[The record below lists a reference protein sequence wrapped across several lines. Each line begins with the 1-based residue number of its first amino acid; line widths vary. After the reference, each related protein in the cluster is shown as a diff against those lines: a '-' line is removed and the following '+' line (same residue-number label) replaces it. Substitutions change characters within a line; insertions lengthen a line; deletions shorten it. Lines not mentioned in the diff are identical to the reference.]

1 MSIVV
6 PTRRSRTRPRSR
18 VVTIARRLDWLMLAA
33 TGGLIALGLTVLGD
47 ATRLDIAGDPGYYVR
62 RQTIYFAVGAVGMV
76 AMAAIDP
83 NLWRRLRLPLY
94 LGTLGL
100 VAVVLVLGTTIR
112 GSTRWI
118 TLPGFQF
125 QPSELG
131 KLTVILALAA
141 FVADRRDRLDRPL
154 VTLQTLGFIAIPAG
168 LVFLEPDL
176 GTSLVYG
183 AAGLAAMLVA
193 GIPFRHF
200 GALAAIVIGVAA
212 LVFAVLP
219 AVGAP
224 VLKPYQTDRL
234 TSFLHPG
241 RDQSGNGYNQYQS
254 LIAVGSGGVAGR
266 GVAQSTQT
274 NGDFLPEHQTDFIF
288 AVLAEQRGFVGAALL
303 LGLYLVLL
311 WRALRAVA
319 VSATYYGSVV
329 AAGIAGWLLFSV
341 FINVGMTIGIAPI
354 TGIPLPFMSFG
365 GSGTITAL
373 LAVGVIQAIQLR
385 GRLPV
390 ARDRELRSYPSRR

>member
-1 MSIVV
+1 MSVIVG
-6 PTRRSRTRPRSR
+6 RRSRARPRSR
-18 VVTIARRLDWLMLAA
+18 VLSIARRLDWLLLGATAGLA
-33 TGGLIALGLTVLGD
+33 ALGLTVLGD
-47 ATRLDIAGDPGYYVR
+47 ATRLDVAGDPGYYVR
-62 RQTIYFAVGAVGMV
+62 RQTIYFIVGAIGMV
-76 AMAAIDP
+76 AMSAIDP

-94 LGTLGL
+94 VGTLSL

-141 FVADRRDRLDRPL
+141 FVADRRDRLGGVRTSL
-154 VTLQTLGFIAIPAG
+154 LALGYIAVPAA

-183 AAGLAAMLVA
+183 AAGLAALLIA
-193 GIPFRHF
+193 GVPFRHF
-200 GALAAIVIGVAA
+200 GGLAAIAIGLAA

-219 AVGAP
+219 AAGIP
-224 VLKPYQTDRL
+224 VLKPYQTDRV

-241 RDQSGNGYNQYQS
+241 RDQSGDGYNQYQS

-266 GVAQSTQT
+266 GVAASTQT

-341 FINVGMTIGIAPI
+341 FVNVGMTIGIAPI

-385 GRLPV
+385 GRMPV
-390 ARDRELRSYPSRR
+390 ARDLESRRYPSRR

>member
-1 MSIVV
+1 MSVII
-6 PTRRSRTRPRSR
+6 TRRSRSRPRSR
-18 VVTIARRLDWLMLAA
+18 ALSIARRLDWLLLAA
-33 TGGLIALGLTVLGD
+33 TAGLTALGLTVLGD
-47 ATRLDIAGDPGYYVR
+47 ATRHDIAGDPGYYVR
-62 RQTIYFAVGAVGMV
+62 RQTIYFVVGGLGMV
-76 AMAAIDP
+76 AMSAIDP
-83 NLWRRLRLPLY
+83 ALWRRLRMPLY

-118 TLPGFQF
+118 TVPGFQF

-141 FVADRRDRLDRPL
+141 FVADRRDHMDSARVSLL
-154 VTLQTLGFIAIPAG
+154 ALGYIGIPAA

-183 AAGLAAMLVA
+183 AAGLAALLISGVPFKHFA
-193 GIPFRHF
+193 GLF
-200 GALAAIVIGVAA
+200 AVVIAVAA

-219 AVGAP
+219 AAGLP

-241 RDQSGNGYNQYQS
+241 RDQAGNGYNQYQS

-266 GVAQSTQT
+266 GVQQSAQT

-319 VSATYYGSVV
+319 VSSTYYGSVV

-341 FINVGMTIGIAPI
+341 FVNVGMTIGIAPI

-390 ARDRELRSYPSRR
+390 ARDPGARSYPSRR

>member
-1 MSIVV
+1 MSVIV
-6 PTRRSRTRPRSR
+6 TRRTRTRPRSR
-18 VVTIARRLDWLMLAA
+18 VLSIARRLDWLLLGA
-33 TGGLIALGLTVLGD
+33 TGGLVALGLTVLGD

-62 RQTIYFAVGAVGMV
+62 RQTIYFAAGAIGMV

-83 NLWRRLRLPLY
+83 NLWRRLALPLY
-94 LGTLGL
+94 VGTLSL

-141 FVADRRDRLDRPL
+141 FVADRRDRLGGARVSL
-154 VTLQTLGFIAIPAG
+154 LLLGFIAIPAG

-183 AAGLAAMLVA
+183 AAGLAALLIA
-193 GIPFRHF
+193 GVPFKHF
-200 GALAAIVIGVAA
+200 GVLAALVIAIAA

-219 AVGAP
+219 AVGTP

-241 RDQSGNGYNQYQS
+241 RDQAGNGYNQYQS

-266 GVAQSTQT
+266 GVSQSTQT

-341 FINVGMTIGIAPI
+341 FVNVGMTIGIAPI

-373 LAVGVIQAIQLR
+373 LAVGVLQAIQLR

-390 ARDRELRSYPSRR
+390 ARDLEPRRYPSRR

>member
-1 MSIVV
+1 MSVIV
-6 PTRRSRTRPRSR
+6 TRRSRTRPRSR
-18 VVTIARRLDWLMLAA
+18 VLVIARRLDWLLLGA
-33 TGGLIALGLTVLGD
+33 TAGLVALGLTVLGD

-62 RQTIYFAVGAVGMV
+62 RQTIYFAVGAIGMV
-76 AMAAIDP
+76 VMAAIDP
-83 NLWRRLRLPLY
+83 NLWRRLQLPLY
-94 LGTLGL
+94 VGTLSL

-141 FVADRRDRLDRPL
+141 FIADRRDRLGGARVSL
-154 VTLQTLGFIAIPAG
+154 LALGYIAIPTG

-183 AAGLAAMLVA
+183 AAGLAALLIA
-193 GIPFRHF
+193 GVPFKHF
-200 GALAAIVIGVAA
+200 GALAAIALGMAV

-341 FINVGMTIGIAPI
+341 FVNVGMTIGIAPI

-390 ARDRELRSYPSRR
+390 ARDRELRSYPARR

>member
-1 MSIVV
+1 
-6 PTRRSRTRPRSR
+6 
-18 VVTIARRLDWLMLAA
+18 
-33 TGGLIALGLTVLGD
+33 
-47 ATRLDIAGDPGYYVR
+47 
-62 RQTIYFAVGAVGMV
+62 
-76 AMAAIDP
+76 
-83 NLWRRLRLPLY
+83 
-94 LGTLGL
+94 
-100 VAVVLVLGTTIR
+100 
-112 GSTRWI
+112 
-118 TLPGFQF
+118 
-125 QPSELG
+125 
-131 KLTVILALAA
+131 
-141 FVADRRDRLDRPL
+141 
-154 VTLQTLGFIAIPAG
+154 
-168 LVFLEPDL
+168 
-176 GTSLVYG
+176 
-183 AAGLAAMLVA
+183 
-193 GIPFRHF
+193 
-200 GALAAIVIGVAA
+200 
-212 LVFAVLP
+212 
-219 AVGAP
+219 

-241 RDQSGNGYNQYQS
+241 RDQAGNGYNQYQS

-266 GVAQSTQT
+266 GVLQSTQT

-319 VSATYYGSVV
+319 VSSTYFGSVV

-341 FINVGMTIGIAPI
+341 FINIGMTIGIAPI

-390 ARDRELRSYPSRR
+390 PRDREARSYPARR

>member
-1 MSIVV
+1 MV
-6 PTRRSRTRPRSR
+6 
-18 VVTIARRLDWLMLAA
+18 ARRLDWLLLGA
-33 TGGLIALGLTVLGD
+33 TAGLIALGLTVLGD

-62 RQTIYFAVGAVGMV
+62 RQTVYFAVGVAGMI
-76 AMAAIDP
+76 AMVAIDP
-83 NLWRRLRLPLY
+83 NLWRRLKLPLY
-94 LGTLGL
+94 LGTLSL
-100 VAVVLVLGTTIR
+100 VALVLVLGTTIR

-141 FVADRRDRLDRPL
+141 FVADRRDRLDGAWT
-154 VTLQTLGFIAIPAG
+154 TLQALGFIAIPAG

-183 AAGLAAMLVA
+183 AAGLAALLIA
-193 GIPFRHF
+193 GVPFRYF
-200 GALAAIVIGVAA
+200 GGLIAIVLATAA
-212 LVFAVLP
+212 LIFAVLP
-219 AVGAP
+219 AAGVP
-224 VLKPYQTDRL
+224 VLKPYQTDRV
-234 TSFLHPG
+234 TSFLHPD

-329 AAGIAGWLLFSV
+329 AGGIAGWLLFSV
-341 FINVGMTIGIAPI
+341 FVNVGMTIGIAPI

-373 LAVGVIQAIQLR
+373 LAVGVIQSIQLR
-385 GRLPV
+385 GRMPV
-390 ARDRELRSYPSRR
+390 PRDRELRSYPSRR

>member
-1 MSIVV
+1 MSVV
-6 PTRRSRTRPRSR
+6 VTRRTRVRSRSRTLM
-18 VVTIARRLDWLMLAA
+18 VARRLDWLLLGA
-33 TGGLIALGLTVLGD
+33 TAGLIALGLTVLGD

-62 RQTIYFAVGAVGMV
+62 RQTVYFAVGVVGMV
-76 AMAAIDP
+76 AMMAIDP
-83 NLWRRLRLPLY
+83 NLWRRLKLPLY
-94 LGTLGL
+94 LGTLSL
-100 VAVVLVLGTTIR
+100 VALVLVLGTTIR

-131 KLTVILALAA
+131 KLTVLLALAA
-141 FVADRRDRLDRPL
+141 FVADRRDRLDGAL
-154 VTLQTLGFIAIPAG
+154 TTLQALGFIAIPAG

-183 AAGLAAMLVA
+183 AAGLAALLIA
-193 GIPFRHF
+193 GVPFRYF
-200 GALAAIVIGVAA
+200 GGLLAIVVATAA
-212 LVFAVLP
+212 LIFAVLP
-219 AVGAP
+219 AAGVP
-224 VLKPYQTDRL
+224 VLKPYQTDRV

-329 AAGIAGWLLFSV
+329 AGGIAGWLLFSV

-385 GRLPV
+385 GRMPV
-390 ARDRELRSYPSRR
+390 PRDREIRSYPSRR

>member
-1 MSIVV
+1 
-6 PTRRSRTRPRSR
+6 
-18 VVTIARRLDWLMLAA
+18 
-33 TGGLIALGLTVLGD
+33 
-47 ATRLDIAGDPGYYVR
+47 
-62 RQTIYFAVGAVGMV
+62 MV
-76 AMAAIDP
+76 AMTAIDP
-83 NLWRRLRLPLY
+83 NLWRRVWLPLY
-94 LGTLGL
+94 VGTLSL
-100 VAVVLVLGTTIR
+100 VAAVLVLGTTIR

-141 FVADRRDRLDRPL
+141 FVADRRDRLGGSRVSL
-154 VTLQTLGFIAIPAG
+154 KALGFIAVPAG

-183 AAGLAAMLVA
+183 AAGLAALLIA
-193 GIPFRHF
+193 GVPFKHF
-200 GALAAIVIGVAA
+200 GALALIVIGLAVV
-212 LVFAVLP
+212 VFAVLP

-390 ARDRELRSYPSRR
+390 ARDRELRSYPSQR

>member
-1 MSIVV
+1 MSVIVS
-6 PTRRSRTRPRSR
+6 RRSRSRPRSR
-18 VVTIARRLDWLMLAA
+18 TLSIMRRLDWLLLAA
-33 TGGLIALGLTVLGD
+33 TGGLVVLGLTVLGD
-47 ATRLDIAGDPGYYVR
+47 ATRNDIAGDPGYYVR
-62 RQTIYFAVGAVGMV
+62 RQTIYFVVGVIGMI
-76 AMAAIDP
+76 AMSAIDP
-83 NLWRRLRLPLY
+83 SFWRRLRVPLY
-94 LGTLGL
+94 VGTLGL

-131 KLTVILALAA
+131 KLTVLLALAA
-141 FVADRRDRLDRPL
+141 FIADRRDRMDSVRVSL
-154 VTLQTLGFIAIPAG
+154 TALGYIAIPAG

-176 GTSLVYG
+176 GTSLVYA
-183 AAGLAAMLVA
+183 AAGLAALLVS
-193 GIPFRHF
+193 GVPFRHF
-200 GALAAIVIGVAA
+200 GALFAVVIGVCA

-219 AVGAP
+219 AAGVP

-241 RDQSGNGYNQYQS
+241 RDQAGNGYNQYQS

-266 GVAQSTQT
+266 GVQQSTQT

-319 VSATYYGSVV
+319 VSSTYYGSVV

-341 FINVGMTIGIAPI
+341 FVNVGMTIGIAPI

-390 ARDRELRSYPSRR
+390 ARDPGLRRYPSRR

>member
-1 MSIVV
+1 MSVIVGRR
-6 PTRRSRTRPRSR
+6 TRARPRSR
-18 VVTIARRLDWLMLAA
+18 VLSIARRLDWLLLGATAGLA
-33 TGGLIALGLTVLGD
+33 ALGLTVLGD
-47 ATRLDIAGDPGYYVR
+47 ATRLDVAGDPGYYVR
-62 RQTIYFAVGAVGMV
+62 RQTIYFIVGAIGMV
-76 AMAAIDP
+76 AMSAIDP

-94 LGTLGL
+94 VGTLSL

-141 FVADRRDRLDRPL
+141 FVADRRDRLGGVRTSL
-154 VTLQTLGFIAIPAG
+154 LALGYIAIPAA

-183 AAGLAAMLVA
+183 AAGLAALLIA
-193 GIPFRHF
+193 GVPFKHF
-200 GALAAIVIGVAA
+200 AGLAAIAIGLAA

-219 AVGAP
+219 AAGVP
-224 VLKPYQTDRL
+224 VLKPYQTDRV

-241 RDQSGNGYNQYQS
+241 RDQSGDGYNQYQS

-266 GVAQSTQT
+266 GVAASTQT

-341 FINVGMTIGIAPI
+341 FVNVGMTIGIAPI

-385 GRLPV
+385 GRMPV
-390 ARDRELRSYPSRR
+390 ARDVDARRYPSRR

>member
-1 MSIVV
+1 MSVV
-6 PTRRSRTRPRSR
+6 VTRRTRVRPRSR
-18 VVTIARRLDWLMLAA
+18 TLMVARRLDWLLLGA
-33 TGGLIALGLTVLGD
+33 TAGLIALGLTVLGD

-62 RQTIYFAVGAVGMV
+62 RQTVYFAVGVVGMI
-76 AMAAIDP
+76 AMMAIDP
-83 NLWRRLRLPLY
+83 NLWRRLKLPLY
-94 LGTLGL
+94 LGTLSL
-100 VAVVLVLGTTIR
+100 VALVLVLGTTIR

-131 KLTVILALAA
+131 KLTVLLALAA
-141 FVADRRDRLDRPL
+141 FVADRRDRLDGAL
-154 VTLQTLGFIAIPAG
+154 TTLQALGFIAIPAG

-183 AAGLAAMLVA
+183 AAGLAALLIA
-193 GIPFRHF
+193 GVPFRYF
-200 GALAAIVIGVAA
+200 GGLIAIVLATAA
-212 LVFAVLP
+212 LIFAVLP
-219 AVGAP
+219 AAGVP
-224 VLKPYQTDRL
+224 VLKPYQTDRV
-234 TSFLHPG
+234 TSFLHPD

-329 AAGIAGWLLFSV
+329 AGGIAGWLLFSV

-385 GRLPV
+385 GRMPV
-390 ARDRELRSYPSRR
+390 PRDREIRSYPSRR

>member
-1 MSIVV
+1 
-6 PTRRSRTRPRSR
+6 
-18 VVTIARRLDWLMLAA
+18 
-33 TGGLIALGLTVLGD
+33 
-47 ATRLDIAGDPGYYVR
+47 
-62 RQTIYFAVGAVGMV
+62 
-76 AMAAIDP
+76 
-83 NLWRRLRLPLY
+83 
-94 LGTLGL
+94 
-100 VAVVLVLGTTIR
+100 
-112 GSTRWI
+112 
-118 TLPGFQF
+118 
-125 QPSELG
+125 
-131 KLTVILALAA
+131 
-141 FVADRRDRLDRPL
+141 VADRRDRLDRPL
-154 VTLQTLGFIAIPAG
+154 VTLQSLGFIAIPAG

-183 AAGLAAMLVA
+183 AAGLAALLISGV
-193 GIPFRHF
+193 PFRHF
-200 GALAAIVIGVAA
+200 GVLVAIVIGLAA

-219 AVGAP
+219 AAGTP
-224 VLKPYQTDRL
+224 ILKPYQTDRL

-373 LAVGVIQAIQLR
+373 LAVGVLQAIQLR

-390 ARDRELRSYPSRR
+390 SRDADVRRYPSGR

>member
-1 MSIVV
+1 M
-6 PTRRSRTRPRSR
+6 
-18 VVTIARRLDWLMLAA
+18 
-33 TGGLIALGLTVLGD
+33 
-47 ATRLDIAGDPGYYVR
+47 
-62 RQTIYFAVGAVGMV
+62 
-76 AMAAIDP
+76 
-83 NLWRRLRLPLY
+83 
-94 LGTLGL
+94 
-100 VAVVLVLGTTIR
+100 
-112 GSTRWI
+112 
-118 TLPGFQF
+118 
-125 QPSELG
+125 
-131 KLTVILALAA
+131 
-141 FVADRRDRLDRPL
+141 
-154 VTLQTLGFIAIPAG
+154 
-168 LVFLEPDL
+168 
-176 GTSLVYG
+176 
-183 AAGLAAMLVA
+183 
-193 GIPFRHF
+193 
-200 GALAAIVIGVAA
+200 
-212 LVFAVLP
+212 
-219 AVGAP
+219 P

-241 RDQSGNGYNQYQS
+241 RDQAGNGYNQYQS

-266 GVAQSTQT
+266 GVQQSTQT

-341 FINVGMTIGIAPI
+341 FVNVGMTIGIAPI

-390 ARDRELRSYPSRR
+390 ARDPGARSYPSRR